1 MCKAD
6 GEMNNAEEEQGEASG
21 PGESQPLAG
30 LPIVFSNVYYTIP
43 IKKGDTLQILKGLS
57 GAFLPKKL
65 TALMG

>member
-6 GEMNNAEEEQGEASG
+6 GEMNNAKEEYGEASA
-21 PGESQPLAG
+21 ESQPLAG
-30 LPIVFSNVYYTIP
+30 LPVVFSDIEYNIQ
-43 IKKGDTLQILKGLS
+43 IKKGDNLQILKGLS

>member
-6 GEMNNAEEEQGEASG
+6 GERNNATEEYGEAS
-21 PGESQPLAG
+21 GESQPLAG
-30 LPIVFSNVYYTIP
+30 LPVVFSNIYYNIP
-43 IKKGDTLQILKGLS
+43 IKKDNNLQILKGLS